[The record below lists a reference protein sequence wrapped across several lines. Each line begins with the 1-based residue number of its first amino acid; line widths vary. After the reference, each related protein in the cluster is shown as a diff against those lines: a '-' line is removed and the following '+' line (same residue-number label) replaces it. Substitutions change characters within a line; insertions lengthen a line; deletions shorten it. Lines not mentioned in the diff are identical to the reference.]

1 MKILSIKIF
10 LDFFVRECVNDKD
23 MRKELF
29 NILRCHHYIDEFL
42 DKICEFDLYDDFEL
56 ICGNIYGVAERKRY
70 RCLVRKEMN

>member
-1 MKILSIKIF
+1 
-10 LDFFVRECVNDKD
+10 